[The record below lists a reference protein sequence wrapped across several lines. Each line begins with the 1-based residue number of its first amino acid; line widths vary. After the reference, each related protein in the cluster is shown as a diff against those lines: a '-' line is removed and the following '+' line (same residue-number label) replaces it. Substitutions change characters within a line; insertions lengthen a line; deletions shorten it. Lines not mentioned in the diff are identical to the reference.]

1 MWRPHRGLHL
11 VEFHGDFWRQ
21 EIRLR
26 GLSSGVVCLILI
38 FLSVLAEHRPLT
50 DRQTQAHSIY
60 RTSIASRSKNKPPLY
75 HSAVLITKHS
85 ICFSQYHTDDWS
97 VNYTNIINN
106 KNQQF
111 YHPSAPFTQKICTLC
126 FSTWFVRSTCVSSL
140 HPNPLT
146 LDSAVF
152 AQYTH
157 VPNRQILQH
166 L

>member
-1 MWRPHRGLHL
+1 MYKLGYFWALRGHSMSLEISTFDRVHATSYSTSIETVHLSCTVFEIQRVICLKLPILTHPTCMWRPHRGLHL

-85 ICFSQYHTDDWS
+85 ICFSQYHTDD
-97 VNYTNIINN
+97 
-106 KNQQF
+106 
-111 YHPSAPFTQKICTLC
+111 
-126 FSTWFVRSTCVSSL
+126 
-140 HPNPLT
+140 
-146 LDSAVF
+146 
-152 AQYTH
+152 
-157 VPNRQILQH
+157 
-166 L
+166 